1 MDGGASANDLLMQMQ
16 ADVLG
21 VAISRPEFVET
32 TAQGAA
38 FLAGLGAGLWKSK
51 AEIARVWREQ
61 RRFDP
66 GDDRQRAAD
75 ALARWHAAVAK
86 A

>member
-1 MDGGASANDLLMQMQ
+1 M
-16 ADVLG
+16 
-21 VAISRPEFVET
+21 ET

-51 AEIARVWREQ
+51 AEIAAVWREQ

-66 GDDRQRAAD
+66 GPDRDAAAD